1 MTELYSAQ
9 IRYLLTIYRLGKTNT
24 DVSTSE
30 VAQFLQVKK
39 ASVSRMT
46 PILME
51 KGLIMKRRY
60 GKLYL
65 TESGRQLAEQ
75 LSGQVNQLSA
85 IICTQLAQAENI
97 AWRAACA
104 AVCELPHREIEDLEI
119 KL

>member
-1 MTELYSAQ
+1 MELYSAQ
-9 IRYLLTIYRLGKTNT
+9 IRYLLAIYQLGKTNT

-30 VAQFLQVKK
+30 VARFLQVKK

-51 KGLIMKRRY
+51 KGLVMKKRY

-65 TESGRQLAEQ
+65 TETGQQLAEQ
-75 LSGQVNQLSA
+75 LAGQVDRLSM
-85 IICTQLAQAENI
+85 IICTQFAQSESS

-104 AVCELPHREIEDLEI
+104 AVCELPHGEINGLEVRV
-119 KL
+119 